1 MKISDTTTPAV
12 TIVLE
17 GTEID
22 DIQTICGGYL
32 AAYRNS
38 DGPDIGLAENILYH
52 RYTTAQFALK
62 ELEGP

>member
-22 DIQTICGGYL
+22 DIQTICRDYLRDFGGFDR
-32 AAYRNS
+32 AAT
-38 DGPDIGLAENILYH
+38 GLAQNIM
-52 RYTTAQFALK
+52 K
-62 ELEGP
+62 SLEVD